1 MKHATKYVSELD
13 RSTEQKLEQLV
24 KRSPNYRVRQRAH
37 AVLLS
42 ARQYTVDTLAD
53 IFSVHRNTVSEWIDA
68 WEQDRFDS
76 LEDAPRS
83 GRPPML
89 TAEEEQIL
97 IEAVENNPQRIS
109 EALAEVKKRRA
120 SS

>member
-1 MKHATKYVSELD
+1 MKHATKYASELD
-13 RSTEQKLEQLV
+13 RSTECQLEQLV
-24 KRSPNYRVRQRAH
+24 KGSPNYRVRQRAH

-42 ARQYTVDTLAD
+42 ARQYTIDTLAD

-68 WEQDRFDS
+68 WEEERFDS
-76 LEDAPRS
+76 LEDAARS
-83 GRPPML
+83 GRPPIL
-89 TAEEEQIL
+89 RAEEEQML